1 MLKKETVVNNENG
14 FVLVASLLILL
25 ILLIIGV
32 AATNTSTIELQIAAN
47 EKIHQQTFY
56 QADGGAELASR
67 VTFENAMCVNSGGFS
82 ENPASSGKSVIGNLE
97 VLNLDFASPT
107 SAAVQ
112 MPSDTT
118 RDLVYYSGSTKSDS
132 APHSNMTIT
141 GKTTMTAGSGLN
153 QVAGYDG
160 LGKSAA
166 AGGTHVR
173 YFINSQHKG
182 VDESESLVG
191 MEWKLS
197 TYLINSASSDDC
209 EY

>member
-1 MLKKETVVNNENG
+1 MRIDRAVFHNQKG

-25 ILLIIGV
+25 ILLIVGI
-32 AATNTSTIELQIAAN
+32 ASTNTSTIELQIAAN

-56 QADGGAELASR
+56 RADGGAELASR
-67 VTFENAMCVNSGGFS
+67 VTFENAMCINSGGFS
-82 ENPASSGKSVIGNLE
+82 ENPASSGKRVIGNLE
-97 VLNLDFASPT
+97 VLNLDFASP
-107 SAAVQ
+107 SNVAVQ

-118 RDLVYYSGSTKSDS
+118 RDLVYYPGSTTSDS

-141 GKTTMTAGSGLN
+141 GKTTLTAGSGLN

-173 YFINSQHKG
+173 YFINSQHNG
-182 VDESESLVG
+182 ISESQSLVG
-191 MEWKLS
+191 IEWKLS
-197 TYLINSASSDDC
+197 TYLINSASSADC
-209 EY
+209 KY